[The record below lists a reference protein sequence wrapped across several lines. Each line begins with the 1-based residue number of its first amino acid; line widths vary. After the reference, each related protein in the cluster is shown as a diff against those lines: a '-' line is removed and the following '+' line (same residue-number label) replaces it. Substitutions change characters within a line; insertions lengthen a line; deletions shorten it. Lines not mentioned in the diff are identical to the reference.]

1 MSKKDR
7 FPTEDSPTY
16 DPETG
21 TYRAYHDWE
30 RDGTPSWSV
39 VETVA
44 AATGADPR
52 SMRPLYEVVDPDALD
67 RVVGQKSGSD
77 RWSLDGCVTFR
88 FEGCEVAVDTDGRTV
103 VSPPDADRP

>member
-1 MSKKDR
+1 MNKRDP
-7 FPTEDSPTY
+7 FPTDGSPEY

-21 TYRAYHDWE
+21 TYRAYHDWG

-44 AATGADPR
+44 AATGTDPR

-67 RVVGQKSGSD
+67 RVFERTAGEQSPLRG
-77 RWSLDGCVTFR
+77 RVTFR
-88 FEGCEVAVDTDGRTV
+88 FEGCEVTVSADGRTV
-103 VSPPDADRP
+103 VSPPNADRS